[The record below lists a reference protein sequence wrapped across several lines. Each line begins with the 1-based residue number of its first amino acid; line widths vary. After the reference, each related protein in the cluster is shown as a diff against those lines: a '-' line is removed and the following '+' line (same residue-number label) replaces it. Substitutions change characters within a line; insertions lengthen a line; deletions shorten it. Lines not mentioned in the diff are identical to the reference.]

1 MQNDETL
8 KRFKQIIEKKA
19 FERANSELNTLQEA
33 LRKSGLLEI
42 KCKFKVIGDG
52 YQENLRDSFWSKGTL
67 DMKNPNPLNYL
78 LKEKYEKYI
87 VEETDLFV
95 KKIEQLT
102 DQASELLDI
111 AENFQQ

>member
-19 FERANSELNTLQEA
+19 FERATSELNTLQEA

-42 KCKFKVIGDG
+42 KSKFKITGDG
-52 YQENLRDSFWSKGTL
+52 YEEGLRDSLWSKGTL
-67 DMKNPNPLNYL
+67 EMANPNPLNYL

-87 VEETDLFV
+87 IEETDLFV

-102 DQASELLDI
+102 DQASELLNI
-111 AENFQQ
+111 ADNFQQ